1 MSGSFLNKE
10 DIPPSSQPCTVIS
23 NAPSQDRSS
32 SSVKSPFP
40 IGCLLDSSL
49 TNDPIIEGHCGKDDS
64 APRSFFGDEK
74 SPIEGGID
82 DWEVLSQES
91 VAKND
96 DNSDS
101 KRTSAQGNTYGPT
114 IPPDTNSAHRASSFF
129 DKIERCGPNPFLLR
143 PVNDDF
149 LSKPESG
156 CLSIFADPKPQVETE
171 KNNHA
176 SHWTAPPLVPQS
188 DLQEV
193 IGMMDHLMRDQL
205 ELYKR
210 MEKLEAKNKT
220 LADDNA
226 TINSPHD
233 SIDLEIEQF
242 IKSTSNALWSDMVK
256 STIAKTNE
264 EEYGVAAMQ
273 SQIDELLREKTEA
286 LVKQVLEDE
295 LNNTED
301 AAVSAK
307 KATKTKKQTAA
318 GKKKANRLRAAEE
331 QLEVLHS
338 DVEDLTQAME
348 DMESEF
354 YDTARDIFGMLSKC
368 EYECRHC
375 PECGLS
381 GLYHM

>member
-1 MSGSFLNKE
+1 MSDSFLNKE

-32 SSVKSPFP
+32 SSVNSPFP

-49 TNDPIIEGHCGKDDS
+49 TNGPIIEGHCGKDDS
-64 APRSFFGDEK
+64 APRSFFGGNQ
-74 SPIEGGID
+74 SPTEGGID

-96 DNSDS
+96 DNSDN

-129 DKIERCGPNPFLLR
+129 DKIERWGPNPFLLR

-156 CLSIFADPKPQVETE
+156 CLSIFADPKPQVEAE

-176 SHWTAPPLVPQS
+176 FDWTAPLLVPQS

-193 IGMMDHLMRDQL
+193 IEMMDHLMRDQL

-210 MEKLEAKNKT
+210 MEKLEAKTKT
-220 LADDNA
+220 LADNNA

-264 EEYGVAAMQ
+264 EEYKVAMQ
-273 SQIDELLREKTEA
+273 SQIDELLREKIEA